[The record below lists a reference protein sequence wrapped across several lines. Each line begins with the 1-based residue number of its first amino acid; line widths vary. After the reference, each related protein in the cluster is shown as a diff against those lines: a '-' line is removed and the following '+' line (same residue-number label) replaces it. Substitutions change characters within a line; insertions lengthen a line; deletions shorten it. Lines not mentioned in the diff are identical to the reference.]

1 MREYINI
8 KCYITITQDVLYSA
22 SGERYHE
29 NKNAQIL

>member
-1 MREYINI
+1 MRY
-8 KCYITITQDVLYSA
+8 ITQDVLYSA